1 MSRSRCSATSH
12 GNVIHLGERECSIQR
27 RNQKIVEEAPS
38 PAVDAALRA
47 GDGRG
52 RRSRSRKA
60 VGYDSAGTV
69 EFILGPDRRF
79 YFLEMNTRLQVE
91 HPVTELV
98 TGIDLVEQ
106 MIRVAAGEKLAFAPG
121 RRPHRRLGGRGAPL
135 CRGPVSR
142 LPAVDRPA
150 RPLPPAAR
158 GPERRRDASGSTAAS
173 SEGSEISLWFD
184 PLIAK
189 LVTHGPDRAR
199 RSTAMADALDGFVI
213 DGVAHNQ
220 PFLSA
225 LMEHPRW
232 REGGSRPASSPRNI
246 PTALPA
252 FRRRGNP

>member
-1 MSRSRCSATSH
+1 MLGDRH

-27 RNQKIVEEAPS
+27 RNQKVVEEAPS

-47 GDGRG
+47 EMGAQAVALA
-52 RRSRSRKA
+52 KA

-106 MIRVAAGEKLAFAPG
+106 MIRVAAGEPLSMRQEDVRFHGWAIESRVYAEDPYRGFLPSIG
-121 RRPHRRLGGRGAPL
+121 RLNRYRPPREGRDGDVTV
-135 CRGPVSR
+135 R
-142 LPAVDRPA
+142 VDA
-150 RPLPPAAR
+150 
-158 GPERRRDASGSTAAS
+158 GVE
-173 SEGSEISLWFD
+173 EGSEISLWFD

-189 LVTHGPDRAR
+189 LVTHAPDRAR
-199 RSTAMADALDGFVI
+199 AVEAMADALDNYEI

-220 PFLSA
+220 PFLSV
-225 LMEHPRW
+225 LMDHPRW
-232 REGGSRPASSPRNI
+232 KEGRLSTGFIAEEFPERVRRCFAVSGRP
-246 PTALPA
+246 
-252 FRRRGNP
+252 